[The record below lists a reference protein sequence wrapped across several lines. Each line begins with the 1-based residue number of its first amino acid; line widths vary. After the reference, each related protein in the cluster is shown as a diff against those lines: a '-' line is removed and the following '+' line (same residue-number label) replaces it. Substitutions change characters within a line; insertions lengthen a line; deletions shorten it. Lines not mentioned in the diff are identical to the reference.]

1 MLLKKMYGKPKVE
14 ESIAMHQDIFNS
26 EKGFLGD
33 APLIKV
39 LGDQAHVSYSKGVV
53 AMYQLSELISED
65 KVNLALKN
73 FLAIHKYPASKP
85 ISTDFVEEVY
95 KVSDKKYD
103 KQIKKLFEE

>member
-1 MLLKKMYGKPKVE
+1 MKLTRLF
-14 ESIAMHQDIFNS
+14 IDFFNS

-39 LGDQAHVSYSKGVV
+39 LGDQSHVSYSKGVV

-73 FLAIHKYPASKP
+73 FLALHKYPASKP
-85 ISTDFVEEVY
+85 ISTDFIEEVY
-95 KVSDKKYD
+95 KVSDKKYY